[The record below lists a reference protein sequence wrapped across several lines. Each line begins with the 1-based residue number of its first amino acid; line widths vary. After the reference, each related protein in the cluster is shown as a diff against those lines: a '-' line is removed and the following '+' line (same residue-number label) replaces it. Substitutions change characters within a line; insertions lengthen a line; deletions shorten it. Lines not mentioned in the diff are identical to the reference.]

1 MKRVVCV
8 MKNVNPL
15 RYLTYNVL
23 KSHLIFVTA
32 KAVDNT
38 VFSDAVFVPSQSLN
52 NVFLSSLDFPSVN
65 VVLSTLLNEV
75 VVFPPPVNI
84 SELINVVSDLLLGL
98 EFYSSSS
105 LSFVDAVSAKLF
117 FSVSDAVTFNSVGN
131 VELTLLV
138 SEDVRVTDEHL
149 FNVVLTSLN
158 NIQVIESVT
167 YKHCVVLNEE
177 FVLRSTA
184 NLVITILVAVS
195 ETVSITSSASI
206 STEYVLQSESTVRVN
221 ESIIYKYLISVSEAV
236 RVSSSASVR
245 TG

>member
-23 KSHLIFVTA
+23 KSHLVFTPP
-32 KAVDNT
+32 KPVDNA
-38 VFSDAVFVPSQSLN
+38 VFSDAVFVPVFTVN
-52 NVFLSSLDFPSVN
+52 NILSCAVDFP
-65 VVLSTLLNEV
+65 LSMTIFNTVINEI

-84 SELINVVSDLLLGL
+84 SELINVVSDPLLGV
-98 EFYSSSS
+98 EFHSSSS

-131 VELTLLV
+131 VELTLTGVV
-138 SEDVRVTDEHL
+138 SIYVTDEHL
-149 FNVVLTSLN
+149 FNVVLTSLS

-184 NLVITILVAVS
+184 NLVITILVDLS
-195 ETVSITSSASI
+195 ESVNFTSSASV
-206 STEYVLQSESTVRVN
+206 SMEYVLEPASTVRVN
-221 ESIIYKYLISVSEAV
+221 ESVTYRYRINLTETV